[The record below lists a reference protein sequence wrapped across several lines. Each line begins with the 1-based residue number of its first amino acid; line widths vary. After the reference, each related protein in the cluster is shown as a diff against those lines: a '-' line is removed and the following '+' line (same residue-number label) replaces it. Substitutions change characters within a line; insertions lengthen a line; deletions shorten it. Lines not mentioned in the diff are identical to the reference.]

1 MNASPSRLLA
11 GRYELGETLG
21 RGGMAEVLEA
31 HDMRLGRRVAI
42 KMLRT
47 DLAADPAFHSRFQRE
62 AQAAASLNHPNIVAV
77 YDTGEDVLP
86 GSDVPIPFIVMEY
99 VDGVTLRQLLQSGR
113 RITPERAVEI
123 SMGVLAALDYSHR
136 HGIIHRDIK
145 PGNVML
151 TRNGDVKV
159 MDFGIARALADQAQT
174 MTQASA
180 VLGTA
185 SYLSP
190 EQARGQVVDARSDI
204 YSAGCVFYE
213 LLTGGAPFTGESPV
227 AIAYQHVG
235 EPVTPPS
242 QIDPSLPTMLD
253 TIVLTALAKQPND
266 RYANATE
273 FRGDL
278 ERLLVSGTLVGA
290 GASRVTSPA
299 APTSSAA
306 ATTAVT
312 TPVARVGAGRPSV
325 GGEQQ
330 TAVMPAVTDYDDEPQ
345 QRSPWLWVGL
355 TLAVVAVVAGLILI
369 GRTLFNAANPGD
381 VAVPNL
387 IGLTVSEAENVLS
400 DAGLVLGARTDAVSD
415 TVPEGRIL
423 DQSPT
428 ADGTVAQGTRI
439 DIVVSSGAEQAVVP
453 DLIDLLSVEAARSQ
467 LQAAGLELG
476 RVREVSS
483 EKPAGQ
489 VVGQDPVP
497 GASLPVGSLVDI
509 EISAGT
515 ATIPDVVNR
524 TRAQAVAILTNA
536 GFEVIIETQV
546 DPVVPPGTVLAQA
559 PEAGTEGKQGSVVS
573 IVVAVS
579 EETPADETLPTDQPG
594 QGE

>member
-1 MNASPSRLLA
+1 MNASESRLLA
-11 GRYELGETLG
+11 GRYELGQTLG
-21 RGGMAEVLEA
+21 RGGMAEVIEA

-77 YDTGEDVLP
+77 YDTGEDFLP
-86 GSDVPIPFIVMEY
+86 GADTLIPFIVMEY
-99 VDGVTLRQLLQSGR
+99 VDGVTLRQLLHSGR
-113 RITPERAVEI
+113 RIMPERAVEI
-123 SMGVLAALDYSHR
+123 TMGVLAALDYSHR

-151 TRNGDVKV
+151 TRTGDVKV

-174 MTQASA
+174 MTQTSA

-235 EPVTPPS
+235 EPVVPPS
-242 QIDPSLPTMLD
+242 QVDPSLPAMVD
-253 TIVLTALAKQPND
+253 NIMLTALAKRPDD
-266 RYANATE
+266 RYATAAE
-273 FRGDL
+273 FRSDL
-278 ERLLVSGTLVGA
+278 ERLLAAGDLAGA
-290 GASRVTSPA
+290 GGARATVSSAPVTTQVT
-299 APTSSAA
+299 APTAPVGRIPSGGGGGAA
-306 ATTAVT
+306 I
-312 TPVARVGAGRPSV
+312 
-325 GGEQQ
+325 GEQQ
-330 TAVMPAVTDYDDEPQ
+330 TAVMPRVEDYDDEPQ

-355 TLAVVAVVAGLILI
+355 TLAVVAVVAGLIII

-381 VAVPNL
+381 VAVPN
-387 IGLTVSEAENVLS
+387 IVGLTVSEAENALS
-400 DAGLVLGARTDAVSD
+400 DVGLVLGERIDAVSD
-415 TVPEGRIL
+415 TVPEGRIISQ
-423 DQSPT
+423 DPG
-428 ADGTVAQGTRI
+428 ADSSAAPGTRI
-439 DIVVSSGAEQAVVP
+439 TITVSSGAEQAVVP
-453 DLIDLLSVEAARSQ
+453 DLIDLLSVEAARAQ
-467 LQAAGLELG
+467 LQASGLELG

-489 VVGQDPVP
+489 VVSQDPVA

-509 EISAGT
+509 EVSAGT
-515 ATIPDVVNR
+515 AVIPDVVNR
-524 TRAQAVAILTNA
+524 TRAQALAILTNA
-536 GFEVIIETQV
+536 GFQVVVEEQV

-559 PEAGTEGKQGSVVS
+559 PEAGSEGKQGSVVS

-579 EETPADETLPTDQPG
+579 SMTPPDETLSPDQPQ
-594 QGE
+594 QGP